1 MLPCRCRSNLCM
13 MPFSELSMLTRFRP
27 FSVSAQI
34 AAARSAARANARAI
48 FQTDLNNLPAALLFV
63 GAQVDF
69 TSLARAIGSLNR
81 AQALAY
87 NVCCAFE
94 EAMANSLR
102 AGYSMPQL
110 APLQHMWDTANAH
123 FELISD
129 CRYGCDNPDNWSES
143 DSDSDS
149 DSD

>member
-1 MLPCRCRSNLCM
+1 M
-13 MPFSELSMLTRFRP
+13 
-27 FSVSAQI
+27 
-34 AAARSAARANARAI
+34 
-48 FQTDLNNLPAALLFV
+48 
-63 GAQVDF
+63 DF
-69 TSLARAIGSLNR
+69 NSLARAMGSLNR

-87 NVCCAFE
+87 NICCAFE
-94 EAMANSLR
+94 EAMANSMR

-123 FELISD
+123 FEVISD
-129 CRYGCDNPDNWSES
+129 CRYGYDNPDNWTDSDTDS

>member
-1 MLPCRCRSNLCM
+1 MLPCAAVRISASASAVFRVK
-13 MPFSELSMLTRFRP
+13 SMRTRFCP
-27 FSVSAQI
+27 FSVSAQT
-34 AAARSAARANARAI
+34 RAI
-48 FQTDLNNLPAALLFV
+48 FHTNLNNLPAALRFV

-69 TSLARAIGSLNR
+69 TSLARAMGSLNR

-110 APLQHMWDTANAH
+110 APLQHMWGTANAH

-129 CRYGCDNPDNWSES
+129 CRYGCDNPDNWSDSS

>member
-1 MLPCRCRSNLCM
+1 MR
-13 MPFSELSMLTRFRP
+13 TRFLSV
-27 FSVSAQI
+27 SVSAQI
-34 AAARSAARANARAI
+34 KAI
-48 FQTDLNNLPAALLFV
+48 FKTNLNNLPAALLFV
-63 GAQVDF
+63 GAQIDF
-69 TSLARAIGSLNR
+69 TSLALAMGSLNR

-87 NVCCAFE
+87 NICCAFE

-110 APLQHMWDTANAH
+110 APLQHMWGTAIAH
-123 FELISD
+123 YVLISD
-129 CRYGCDNPDNWSES
+129 CLYGYDNPDNWSDSS

>member
-1 MLPCRCRSNLCM
+1 M
-13 MPFSELSMLTRFRP
+13 
-27 FSVSAQI
+27 
-34 AAARSAARANARAI
+34 
-48 FQTDLNNLPAALLFV
+48 
-63 GAQVDF
+63 
-69 TSLARAIGSLNR
+69 GSLNR

-87 NVCCAFE
+87 NICCAFE

-110 APLQHMWDTANAH
+110 APLQHMLGIANAH

-129 CRYGCDNPDNWSES
+129 CRYACDHPEDLWSES